1 MAHPMAFVLVKPR
14 GITGLASL
22 VEQALTSKGVNI
34 KHKRRIKGEY
44 DELVYQH
51 QLSPWSNPNELYLP
65 EDKFKEQFGLEW
77 NDALESGK
85 VFNFMDGC
93 KELDIDADEMNWQWT
108 NAIFRKKA
116 VKFGRVY
123 MALIDIEGKQ
133 PIFIF
138 KNFLMSTSATCKQPA
153 RQEILVYCVEWY
165 VALSWKDLQKK
176 ILSPYKPEEMPLMCE
191 WANDWKELQFD
202 GGNNSVQL
210 PFEAFAAHIP
220 FTQLKMWPRKA
231 PKCSLL
237 LYASCCEPFK
247 QVKADKRPRWR
258 AGVLKKVV
266 KLG

>member
-22 VEQALTSKGVNI
+22 VEQALKSKGVNI
-34 KHKRRIKGEY
+34 KQKRRIKGEY

-51 QLSPWSNPNELYLP
+51 QLSPWSKPNELYVP

-77 NDALESGK
+77 HDALGSGR

-108 NAIFRKKA
+108 NAIFRKQA

-123 MALIDIEGKQ
+123 MALIEIEYKQ

-138 KNFLMSTSATCKQPA
+138 KNFLMSISANCKQHA
-153 RQEILVYCVEWY
+153 RQEIIVYSVGWDT
-165 VALSWKDLQKK
+165 ALSWKDLQRQV
-176 ILSPYKPEEMPLMCE
+176 LSPYKPEEIPLMCE
-191 WANDWKELQFD
+191 GANDWKELHL
-202 GGNNSVQL
+202 GCGNISIQL

-220 FTQLKMWPRKA
+220 FKQLKMWPRTV

-247 QVKADKRPRWR
+247 QVKADVRPRWR
-258 AGVLKKVV
+258 AGVLKKVI